1 MEQLSQEVAEQ
12 QQRYNKALKALKR
25 DFENKIR
32 IKEEKI
38 KEISQKSE
46 QEKIKQEV
54 SKLKLLHQKS
64 IKAIT
69 AMNEQK
75 IAEIKKQASTSKQNL
90 NQLVQQ
96 QREEIDS
103 LLNKLAPYQEFK
115 SQVVQLQK
123 MQRFIDPLIKNNSY
137 FTNPGKSIYV
147 N

>member
-1 MEQLSQEVAEQ
+1 
-12 QQRYNKALKALKR
+12 
-25 DFENKIR
+25 
-32 IKEEKI
+32 
-38 KEISQKSE
+38 
-46 QEKIKQEV
+46 
-54 SKLKLLHQKS
+54 
-64 IKAIT
+64 
-69 AMNEQK
+69 MNEQK

-103 LLNKLAPYQEFK
+103 LLNKLAPYQKFK